1 MLVVFFFVQ
10 IYSKHK
16 SDSSLDM
23 ESFIATANKIY
34 GRSDTCSTQLKYET
48 EYNAERINRSTFL
61 FDNLLILLICLF
73 YEPQQDTSVE
83 EIARLALEGDYSFFI
98 PSLRISKESLEVL
111 SLLLCGGEEMGRV
124 DPLQQ
129 VIPSSFLEESGY
141 YDVFNLIILIENN
154 ITISSFSHWIRQSE
168 SLYRPVL
175 FNRSQDELCTNSPHP
190 ADTLSILK
198 CQQCLI
204 EDETQYSYPAFS

>member
-1 MLVVFFFVQ
+1 M
-10 IYSKHK
+10 
-16 SDSSLDM
+16 
-23 ESFIATANKIY
+23 
-34 GRSDTCSTQLKYET
+34 
-48 EYNAERINRSTFL
+48 
-61 FDNLLILLICLF
+61 
-73 YEPQQDTSVE
+73 E

-175 FNRSQDELCTNSPHP
+175 FNRSHDELCINASHSD
-190 ADTLSILK
+190 DTLYILK
-198 CQQCLI
+198 CKQCLV
-204 EDETQYSYPAFS
+204 EDETQYSYPAFSCLSLNEYVCYSEGLRLLLHPAGRDFWCCDHPGLYECHSLSLLRSSSGSVRSLLSGNP